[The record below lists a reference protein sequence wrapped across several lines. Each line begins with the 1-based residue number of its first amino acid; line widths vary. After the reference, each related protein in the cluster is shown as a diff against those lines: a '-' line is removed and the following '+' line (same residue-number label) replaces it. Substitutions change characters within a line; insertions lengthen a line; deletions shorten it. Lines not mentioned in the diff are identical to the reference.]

1 MLTRI
6 FQLAFQLA
14 WTNLNYTLFPMLL
27 LIGAA
32 HVSNGDGNWG
42 WPLIVVG
49 ALPIL
54 TYWAIFRI
62 PPFLDEVIDAAHMS
76 SGGNPNVFHYLFSFA
91 YCALFYG
98 VLLWAL
104 PGQLLLLISG
114 CVGKDEPALNIQLSA
129 FHTTVCDVF
138 FWPSWF
144 Y

>member
-6 FQLAFQLA
+6 LRTAVQIA
-14 WTNLNYTLFPMLL
+14 WSNLNYTLFPVLILL
-27 LIGAA
+27 GAV
-32 HVSNGDGNWG
+32 HVHNGDGNWG

-54 TYWAIFRI
+54 TYWGLFLI
-62 PPFLDEVIDAAHMS
+62 PPFFDEVIDAAHLG
-76 SGGNPNVFHYLFSFA
+76 SGGQPTLFHHLFSFV
-91 YCALFYG
+91 YFVLFYG
-98 VLLWAL
+98 TVLWAL
-104 PGQLLLLISG
+104 PGQLLLLLSG
-114 CVGKDEPALNIQLSA
+114 CLGKDDPALNLQLSP

>member
-1 MLTRI
+1 MLPRI
-6 FQLAFQLA
+6 LSLVFQLA
-14 WTNLNYTLFPMLL
+14 WSNLNYTLFPMLI
-27 LIGAA
+27 LIGAV

-42 WPLIVVG
+42 WPLIVAG

-62 PPFLDEVIDAAHMS
+62 PPFLDEIAEAAHLG
-76 SGGNPNVFHYLFSFA
+76 SGGHPNAFHYLFCFA
-91 YCALFYG
+91 YSALFYG
-98 VLLWAL
+98 TLLWAL
-104 PGQLLLLISG
+104 LGQLLLLISG